1 MSKLPKLSDA
11 DREAIDLVV
20 QRLGIE
26 SIGRHILL
34 CADQTEAKCCSR
46 KDGLKSWKFLKK
58 RLRELELD
66 TSAQVFRSKVN
77 CLRICRGGPI
87 ALVYPDGV
95 WYHSCTPEVL
105 ELIIQQHLIGGE
117 PVAEYSF
124 VQSPLK
130 SA

>member
-1 MSKLPKLSDA
+1 MSKLPVLSPE
-11 DREAIDLVV
+11 DREYIDFIAN
-20 QRLGIE
+20 RLGIE
-26 SIGRHILL
+26 AIGRHILL
-34 CADQTEAKCCSR
+34 CADQTEAKCCS
-46 KDGLKSWKFLKK
+46 KEQGLESWQFLKT

-105 ELIIQQHLIGGE
+105 EKIIQQHLIGGE

-130 SA
+130 PA